1 MHAHK
6 YPAWPFF
13 LGGLLVLLLTGC
25 STRLGDNIKI
35 PMGELALYESTP
47 KAKSIAHL
55 QENIK
60 VAKKDNMPFLA
71 PHYFREASD
80 ILNTA
85 QQSSPD
91 KVSTDQLAKADALLD
106 RGEAV
111 MKIVID
117 RLGKEL
123 ELKRKLDD
131 LKANEIYPRQYKIN
145 IDELSNLIEK
155 VELGR
160 AGNIENDKD
169 ELNKNM
175 QELHIKTV
183 QYTSLHQSQTIDYG
197 TKNKDD
203 EK

>member
-106 RGEAV
+106 RGEAIIE
-111 MKIVID
+111 IVKKTFA
-117 RLGKEL
+117 KEL
-123 ELKRKLDD
+123 ELKKRLDN

-145 IDELSNLIEK
+145 MPLSNSK
-155 VELGR
+155 WV
-160 AGNIENDKD
+160 
-169 ELNKNM
+169 M
-175 QELHIKTV
+175 LHSEQQMRHDCTFI
-183 QYTSLHQSQTIDYG
+183 L
-197 TKNKDD
+197 
-203 EK
+203 